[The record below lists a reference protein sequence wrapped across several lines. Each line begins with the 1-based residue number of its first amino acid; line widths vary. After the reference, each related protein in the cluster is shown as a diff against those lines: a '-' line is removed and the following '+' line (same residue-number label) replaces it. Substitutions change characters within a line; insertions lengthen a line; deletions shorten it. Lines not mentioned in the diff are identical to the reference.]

1 MKKTGSTVEWNE
13 KRKMT
18 TMNEDC
24 KTRKRMN
31 LNSSV
36 ENSKKQCTERKKVP
50 EEKEEGR
57 DNG

>member
-36 ENSKKQCTERKKVP
+36 EISKKQCK
-50 EEKEEGR
+50 EKNSSVAEP
-57 DNG
+57 